1 LNPPFLLFKFK
12 YIKRKNQEMVK
23 KDEWKFLYW
32 DEPIED
38 KENKVEVE
46 DKPKSKPK
54 TNINDNK

>member
-1 LNPPFLLFKFK
+1 
-12 YIKRKNQEMVK
+12 MVK

-38 KENKVEVE
+38 KKKKVEVE

-54 TNINDNK
+54 TDVNDNK

>member
-1 LNPPFLLFKFK
+1 
-12 YIKRKNQEMVK
+12 MVK

-38 KENKVEVE
+38 KENKVEDE

-54 TNINDNK
+54 TNINHNK

>member
-1 LNPPFLLFKFK
+1 
-12 YIKRKNQEMVK
+12 MVK

-38 KENKVEVE
+38 KENKVE